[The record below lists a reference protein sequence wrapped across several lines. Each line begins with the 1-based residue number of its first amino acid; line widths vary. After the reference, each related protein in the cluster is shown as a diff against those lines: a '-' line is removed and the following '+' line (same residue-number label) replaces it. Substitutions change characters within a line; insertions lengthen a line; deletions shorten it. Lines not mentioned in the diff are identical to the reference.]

1 MSEDASISLPF
12 LFVVD
17 VWKVD
22 MLAQSLWYADIMA
35 DVSRR
40 FEVAA
45 KWSMLN
51 GWY

>member
-1 MSEDASISLPF
+1 MSEEASIALLC

-17 VWKVD
+17 AWKVD

-45 KWSMLN
+45 KWSMF
-51 GWY
+51 GIS